1 MLCLPLP
8 LDVTWQRPFERTHLA
23 CAVLCCAVYDQ
34 YQADAVDFYAWAKSD
49 PKVAAIAPWN
59 WGGCPTCNGSR
70 FTAPHTCCMDEIGT
84 KDQPLTRAAWIKI
97 GKEIKQAAAEAAAA
111 VASNLWV

>member
-1 MLCLPLP
+1 MSLGSGPLNAP
-8 LDVTWQRPFERTHLA
+8 TSP
-23 CAVLCCAVYDQ
+23 VLCCAVYDQ

-97 GKEIKQAAAEAAAA
+97 GKEIKQAAVEAAAA
-111 VASNLWV
+111 VASNLWA